1 MFSKGKEHCS
11 TLRLMEERIVH
22 PVKYNDEGKPTAAEF
37 EYPKIYHN
45 DAMAMEDYKFLNSSH
60 VATYMN
66 FPHPLIEA
74 KFNPKTCTWAYGMN
88 FFDLDAW
95 TGENEVKDLG
105 LLKWSQI
112 TYLSAVDCLSHSY
125 SSKLQTDRANIIK
138 LKHTCRREIVNAC

>member
-60 VATYMN
+60 VATVC
-66 FPHPLIEA
+66 IVRKA
-74 KFNPKTCTWAYGMN
+74 KPQFTMSSAEEIYDHLTNITKNGAKDDKIAP
-88 FFDLDAW
+88 
-95 TGENEVKDLG
+95 EIVKDPGPECSLIPG
-105 LLKWSQI
+105 PRQVIQHKVES
-112 TYLSAVDCLSHSY
+112 
-125 SSKLQTDRANIIK
+125 R
-138 LKHTCRREIVNAC
+138 